1 MKNTRIEIAT
11 TVTMMFALA
20 LLLPALAWAHCDALD
35 GPVVT
40 EARAALEANDVTPL
54 LKWVRA
60 QDEAEIREAFART
73 VAVRKLGAEAKKVA
87 DTYFFETLVR
97 VHRAGEGAP
106 YSGLKPAGMIDP
118 AFVKADR
125 VLEGGPVDE
134 LADSIAAHAAEGLRE
149 RYARAA
155 EARKHANDSVE
166 AGRKYVEAYVDYI
179 HYVEGISNLIHGTA
193 HHEG

>member
-1 MKNTRIEIAT
+1 MKTTRIEIAKA
-11 TVTMMFALA
+11 VTMFFALA
-20 LLLPALAWAHCDALD
+20 LLLPGLAWAHCDALD
-35 GPVVT
+35 GPVVV

-60 QDEAEIREAFART
+60 KDEAEIREAFVQA

-97 VHRAGEGAP
+97 IHRAGEGAS

-125 VLEGGPVDE
+125 VLEGGPVNE
-134 LADSIAAHAAEGLRE
+134 LADAISAHAAEGLRE

-179 HYVEGISNLIHGTA
+179 HYVEGISNLIHGAA
-193 HHEG
+193 HH

>member
-1 MKNTRIEIAT
+1 MKSTRIHIAT
-11 TVTMMFALA
+11 MAAMTIALV
-20 LLLPALAWAHCDALD
+20 LLLPGVAWAHCDALD
-35 GPVVT
+35 GPVIL
-40 EARAALEANDVTPL
+40 EARAALEANDVKPL

-60 QDEAEIREAFART
+60 QDEAEIREAFARA
-73 VAVRKLGAEAKKVA
+73 VAVRKLGDEAKTVA

-125 VLEGGPVDE
+125 MLEGGSIDE
-134 LADSIAAHAAEGLRE
+134 LAEAISAHAAEGLRE

-166 AGRKYVEAYVDYI
+166 AGRRYVEAYVSYI
-179 HYVEGISNLIHGTA
+179 HYVEEISNLIHGGN
-193 HHEG
+193 HH

>member
-1 MKNTRIEIAT
+1 MRTTRIEIAS
-11 TVTMMFALA
+11 TVTMFFALA
-20 LLLPALAWAHCDALD
+20 LLLPGLAWAHCDALD
-35 GPVVT
+35 GPVVV
-40 EARAALEANDVTPL
+40 EAWAALEANDVTPL

-97 VHRAGEGAP
+97 IHRAGEGAP

-118 AFVKADR
+118 SFVKADR
-125 VLEGGPVDE
+125 VLEGGSVDE
-134 LADSIAAHAAEGLRE
+134 LAASISAHAGEGLRE
-149 RYARAA
+149 RHARAT

-193 HHEG
+193 HH

>member
-1 MKNTRIEIAT
+1 MKNTRFEIAT
-11 TVTMMFALA
+11 TATMILALA
-20 LLLPALAWAHCDALD
+20 LLLPGLAWAHCDALD
-35 GPVVT
+35 GPVVV
-40 EARAALEANDVTPL
+40 EARAALEANDVKPL
-54 LKWVRA
+54 LKWVSA
-60 QDEAEIREAFART
+60 KDEAEIREAFAQA

-125 VLEGGPVDE
+125 VLEGGSIDE
-134 LADSIAAHAAEGLRE
+134 LADAIAAHAAEGLRE

-155 EARKHANDSVE
+155 EARKHANDSVA
-166 AGRKYVEAYVDYI
+166 AGREYVEAYVTYI
-179 HYVEGISNLIHGTA
+179 HYVEGISNLIHGGA
-193 HHEG
+193 HH